1 MKSTAT
7 KSVNSIP
14 ISRIPEEGL
23 RFFHGLSN
31 WVEQYKTSKS
41 KPYIMTWE
49 DGRKVLTKLKCVK
62 PEHNNSIELPGILP
76 CNTIYVPSFSSGFY
90 VLSQLRHAFCHNDLV
105 YDEATGQY
113 RITLTDKV
121 KIAGQFSLAA
131 IEEFVSA
138 FLSASKQ

>member
-1 MKSTAT
+1 MTKKSIAT
-7 KSVNSIP
+7 ISVSGIP
-14 ISRIPEEGL
+14 LSRIPEDGL

-41 KPYIMTWE
+41 KPHIMTWE
-49 DGRKVLTKLKCVK
+49 DGQKVLTKLNCVK
-62 PEHNNSIELPGILP
+62 LKHPIKLPNTLP

-90 VLSQLRHAFCHNDLV
+90 VLSQLRHAFCHNDFV
-105 YDEATGQY
+105 YDEAIGQY
-113 RITLTDKV
+113 RIMLTNKV